1 MFNIMVGI
9 VKSFKNKILLFLGKA
24 YKIKIDNKF
33 YLLFEKEEHYE
44 ILSYL
49 ERVFLDL
56 IKNNI
61 LSNDEHRKIRVFFRM
76 SVIENY
82 VKKLP
87 KIKIKTFDYKN
98 KYKYSFRKK
107 FPNLGNLEHFIIE
120 KNCSLCDEILV
131 ILGLMDL
138 EVKFMDLV
146 KIINDKISIKYY

>member
-1 MFNIMVGI
+1 MVRI

-24 YKIKIDNKF
+24 YKIKIDNKC

-49 ERVFLDL
+49 ERVILDL

-82 VKKLP
+82 VKKLS
-87 KIKIKTFDYKN
+87 KIKFKTFDNKN
-98 KYKYSFRKK
+98 NYKYSFRKK
-107 FPNLGNLEHFIIE
+107 FPNLWNLE
-120 KNCSLCDEILV
+120 
-131 ILGLMDL
+131 
-138 EVKFMDLV
+138 
-146 KIINDKISIKYY
+146 